1 MSALIIWFLNILAT
15 EITSLAVMD
24 DRDGDTEDRY
34 TFGMLQTCKRHDCAF
49 KHSSRRFLHICILCH
64 SDTGDYG
71 NTLYLLHGIHPLTR
85 KREVD
90 YARFLGFD
98 GSLH

>member
-1 MSALIIWFLNILAT
+1 
-15 EITSLAVMD
+15 MD
-24 DRDGDTEDRY
+24 DGYDDKEGRHTY
-34 TFGMLQTCKRHDCAF
+34 GMLQTCKRHYCVF
-49 KHSSRRFLHICILCH
+49 KHPSRRLMCRCLLCH
-64 SDTGDYG
+64 SDVGDYG
-71 NTLYLLHGIHPLTR
+71 NTLYLLYGIHPLTR

>member
-1 MSALIIWFLNILAT
+1 MSVLLIWFLNILA
-15 EITSLAVMD
+15 VMD
-24 DRDGDTEDRY
+24 DVYDDDKEGRHTY
-34 TFGMLQTCKRHDCAF
+34 GMLQTCKRHDCVF
-49 KHSSRRFLHICILCH
+49 KHSSRRFLHICILCP
-64 SDTGDYG
+64 SDTGDDW
-71 NTLYLLHGIHPLTR
+71 NSLCILNWIHPLTR

>member
-1 MSALIIWFLNILAT
+1 M
-15 EITSLAVMD
+15 
-24 DRDGDTEDRY
+24 
-34 TFGMLQTCKRHDCAF
+34 CH
-49 KHSSRRFLHICILCH
+49 CILFH
-64 SDTGDYG
+64 SDVGDYG
-71 NTLYLLHGIHPLTR
+71 NTLYLLYWIHPLTR